1 MKISCTLSPYR
12 HKRISSERSAASSV
26 DAVGRT
32 RLTWKPTQD
41 SRYHGTFQVSPHSS
55 HPAAKSSEPV
65 PPQIFQLLYFALAA
79 CKPQKKRQAVKQVLL
94 PFGHRGT
101 QLHAAL
107 AARFEHLLTRKGTQ
121 PAALMEFHKQAD
133 SLHSVFRSAKRNTTV
148 LLAEDVSHATG
159 KSIHF
164 LSRGRIGVEDVYPKT
179 KLCTEAEWNSH
190 LALTGA
196 HEEALTKHMQ
206 RAWEQ
211 RERLVLDDED
221 EDGYEMD
228 SAIAFSQRRGL
239 SCDASHH
246 LGV

>member
-1 MKISCTLSPYR
+1 METKPVREDLMHLIALSTQEDLVREIRSFLSRCSWPNTIDLEAKAGRSLSR
-12 HKRISSERSAASSV
+12 HLPGITALLA
-26 DAVGRT
+26 
-32 RLTWKPTQD
+32 
-41 SRYHGTFQVSPHSS
+41 

-94 PFGHRGT
+94 PFGHRRS

-159 KSIHF
+159 KSTHF
-164 LSRGRIGVEDVYPKT
+164 LSTGRIGVEDVYPKT

-190 LALTGA
+190 LTLTGA

-221 EDGYEMD
+221 EDGYEID
-228 SAIAFSQRRGL
+228 SGIAFRSDVG
-239 SCDASHH
+239 
-246 LGV
+246 